1 VAKIVLSDLL
11 SVGNPTA
18 IIVPLNVGL
27 KIITTLDKIA
37 SHNPR
42 LLAKQSP
49 SCVLANIPY
58 HFIPKGRLEIPKKQ
72 NPI

>member
-1 VAKIVLSDLL
+1 MQPGLVS
-11 SVGNPTA
+11 SWTA
-18 IIVPLNVGL
+18 IMFQSNVVL
-27 KIITTLDKIA
+27 KIITTLDKNA
-37 SHNPR
+37 FHNPR

-49 SCVLANIPY
+49 SCVPANIPY